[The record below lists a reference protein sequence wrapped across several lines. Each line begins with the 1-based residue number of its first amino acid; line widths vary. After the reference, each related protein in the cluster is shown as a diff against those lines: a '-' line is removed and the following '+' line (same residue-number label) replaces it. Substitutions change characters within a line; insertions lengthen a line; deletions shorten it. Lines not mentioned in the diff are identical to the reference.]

1 MNMPHL
7 GKMQGLLAVLI
18 TLGFFACIGALL
30 FAPPPNAEMRDTLL
44 VLTGGLGA
52 AFSIV
57 VQYYFG
63 SSSGSRA
70 KDEALAN
77 SLPVAGRDTP

>member
-1 MNMPHL
+1 MDMPHL
-7 GKMQGLLAVLI
+7 GKMQGLLAVLVV
-18 TLGFFACIGALL
+18 LGFFACIGALL
-30 FAPPPNAEMRDTLL
+30 FAPAPAPAMRDTLL

-57 VQYYFG
+57 IQYYFG

-70 KDEALAN
+70 KDSAIAN
-77 SLPVAGRDTP
+77 SIPVPSRDNP